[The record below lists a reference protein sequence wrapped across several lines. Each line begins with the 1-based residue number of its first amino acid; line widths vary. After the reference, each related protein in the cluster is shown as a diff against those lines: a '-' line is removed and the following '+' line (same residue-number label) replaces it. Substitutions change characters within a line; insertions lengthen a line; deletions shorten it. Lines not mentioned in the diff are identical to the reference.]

1 MSVCLI
7 VKKKRL
13 NSNYS
18 DAQDKLKKDFGD
30 SLNLGLVYCEISRLF
45 YPWTSKSGSKLS

>member
-1 MSVCLI
+1 MSVCLT

-30 SLNLGLVYCEISRLF
+30 LPMDVEIRIQVELSCEQ
-45 YPWTSKSGSKLS
+45 KL

>member
-1 MSVCLI
+1 MSVCLT

-13 NSNYS
+13 NSNYF

-30 SLNLGLVYCEISRLF
+30 SLNLGLVYVKYRDCFTHGRRNQD
-45 YPWTSKSGSKLS
+45 PG